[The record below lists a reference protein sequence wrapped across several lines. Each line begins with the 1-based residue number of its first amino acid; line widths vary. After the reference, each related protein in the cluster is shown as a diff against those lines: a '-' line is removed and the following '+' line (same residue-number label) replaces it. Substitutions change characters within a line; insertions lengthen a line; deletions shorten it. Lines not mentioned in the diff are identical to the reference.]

1 MWFEFTLKLQSPKAR
16 LRFDLVSY
24 WCCSGQRLV
33 KVSRGFIC
41 HINKPIK
48 SQIYNTF
55 CQLVPRHNGCRW
67 KFFGSFIVTMTNG
80 EFKLL
85 EYVTWARKTPKNHR
99 SSSPRDHGRVR
110 VIPSQICTRNR
121 LKYGFP
127 NTVRE
132 DSFNGRRKLLL

>member
-1 MWFEFTLKLQSPKAR
+1 MWFEFSLKLQSPKAR

-55 CQLVPRHNGCRW
+55 CQLVPRHNGYRW
-67 KFFGSFIVTMTNG
+67 KYVGSFIVTMTNG

-85 EYVTWARKTPKNHR
+85 EYVIGRGE
-99 SSSPRDHGRVR
+99 PRRTTDPPVQGIMV
-110 VIPSQICTRNR
+110 VLESYQV
-121 LKYGFP
+121 KYVHV
-127 NTVRE
+127 T
-132 DSFNGRRKLLL
+132 D